1 MPSSKKL
8 FLAKVELAELKK
20 QSVDYRLRHVIKA
33 INRRKNKSDY
43 QWSGKLLNLESF

>member
-1 MPSSKKL
+1 MPLGKKL

-20 QSVDYRLRHVIKA
+20 QSVDDRLRHVIEA

-43 QWSGKLLNLESF
+43 QWSGKLLSLESF

>member
-20 QSVDYRLRHVIKA
+20 QSVDDRLRHMIEA